1 MNNVETVWSRLNRL
15 LCLLLLA
22 SAILLVGAWYRPLI
36 RENTEKR
43 KVLLRLD
50 NEIKTEEAA
59 LRQKRITVDALRND
73 PKTVERLAREKL
85 GLARTGE
92 TVVHFDEA
100 PSNPAS
106 TRH

>member
-1 MNNVETVWSRLNRL
+1 MNDVETVWSRLNRL

-43 KVLLRLD
+43 KVLLRLEND
-50 NEIKTEEAA
+50 IKREEALLPDKKA
-59 LRQKRITVDALRND
+59 AVDALRND

-85 GLARTGE
+85 GLARPGE
-92 TVVHFDEA
+92 TVVHFDE
-100 PSNPAS
+100 PSSNPSPVA
-106 TRH
+106 R